1 MNREMSQ
8 SEVDQEFNR
17 IFPHD
22 ANVEMRSEKLFQDS
36 KDLNDSLVKLSDF
49 FLHLKGLGYSD
60 QEVNEIFD
68 LYITEGEI
76 HEF

>member
-1 MNREMSQ
+1 MNREMPQ

-22 ANVEMRSEKLFQDS
+22 AKAEVRSEKLFQDS
-36 KDLNDSLVKLSDF
+36 KDLNDSLEKLSDF
-49 FLHLKGLGYSD
+49 YLHLKGLGYSD

-76 HEF
+76 HEL

>member
-1 MNREMSQ
+1 MNEQMPQ
-8 SEVDQEFNR
+8 SEVDRTFNE

-22 ANVEMRSEKLFQDS
+22 ANVELRSEKLFQDS

-60 QEVNEIFD
+60 QEVREIFD

>member
-1 MNREMSQ
+1 MNEHMPQ
-8 SEVDQEFNR
+8 SEVDKVFSD

-22 ANVEMRSEKLFQDS
+22 AEIEMRSEKLFQDS

-76 HEF
+76 HEL

>member
-1 MNREMSQ
+1 MNEQMPQ
-8 SEVDQEFNR
+8 FEVDKTFNE

-22 ANVEMRSEKLFQDS
+22 ANVGLRSEKLFQDS
-36 KDLNDSLVKLSDF
+36 EDLNDSIVKLSDF